1 MICKKCEAQNEDAA
15 RFCGHCGDPLEER
28 DCSQA
33 EPKKKSKVGIL
44 ATIGII
50 LIAVI
55 IAGVFVMRTNQVK
68 KQEQNLV
75 CLLQRKTANGV
86 ILMKMAK

>member
-1 MICKKCEAQNEDAA
+1 M
-15 RFCGHCGDPLEER
+15 FSGG
-28 DCSQA
+28 A
-33 EPKKKSKVGIL
+33 EKKSKVGIL